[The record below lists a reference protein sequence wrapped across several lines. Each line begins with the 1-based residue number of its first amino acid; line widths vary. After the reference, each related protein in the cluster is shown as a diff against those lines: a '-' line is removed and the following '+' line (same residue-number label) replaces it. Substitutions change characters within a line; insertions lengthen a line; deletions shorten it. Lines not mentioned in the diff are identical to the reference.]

1 MFKNNNNCFYE
12 ELNFFNENNRENK
25 IQRGLSN
32 ERAMSPFIEN
42 LFEAPYEFNQ
52 PKWNSY
58 PNSSFYNDILGV
70 FPMLIKNNSNSSDM
84 KYNPVAIKLNNQEG
98 NELDDNRS
106 NIADTEEHASI
117 QEALIKIDNSPKDK
131 VYEVTKEYDTNE
143 QSFESNRVNK
153 DVGDLLELISQP
165 KTDMNA
171 FLSDI
176 LTAGPTDPAV
186 KRKRAV
192 TQETKGKRVRK
203 TKDQIE
209 ALIKEYE
216 INSNWDNDEIDA
228 ISAKLGL
235 KRKQVYK
242 WYWDHKAKNGD
253 LKPKNW

>member
-12 ELNFFNENNRENK
+12 EVNFFNENNRESK
-25 IQRGLSN
+25 MQRGLSC
-32 ERAMSPFIEN
+32 ERIMNPFIEN
-42 LFEAPYEFNQ
+42 IFEAPFDFNQ

-58 PNSSFYNDILGV
+58 PNSSLYNDILGV
-70 FPMLIKNNSNSSDM
+70 FPMLIRNNSNSSDI
-84 KYNPVAIKLNNQEG
+84 KYNEVAIKLNENKD
-98 NELDDNRS
+98 LDDNRS

-117 QEALIKIDNSPKDK
+117 QEALINIESSPKEK
-131 VYEVTKEYDTNE
+131 VEEVTKEYDTNE
-143 QSFESNRVNK
+143 HSFESNKVNNK
-153 DVGDLLELISQP
+153 EVGDLLELISQP

-203 TKDQIE
+203 TKDQVE

-216 INSNWDNDEIDA
+216 INSNWENDEIDA

-235 KRKQVYK
+235 KKKQVYK
-242 WYWDHKAKNGD
+242 WYWDHKAKNGE

>member
-1 MFKNNNNCFYE
+1 M
-12 ELNFFNENNRENK
+12 
-25 IQRGLSN
+25 QRGLSC
-32 ERAMSPFIEN
+32 ERIMNPFIEN
-42 LFEAPYEFNQ
+42 IFEAPFDFNQ

-58 PNSSFYNDILGV
+58 PNSSLYNDILGV
-70 FPMLIKNNSNSSDM
+70 FPMLIRNNSNSSDI
-84 KYNPVAIKLNNQEG
+84 KYNEVAIKLNENKD
-98 NELDDNRS
+98 LDDNRS

-117 QEALIKIDNSPKDK
+117 QEALINIESSPKEK
-131 VYEVTKEYDTNE
+131 VEEVTKEYDTNE
-143 QSFESNRVNK
+143 HSFESNKVNNK
-153 DVGDLLELISQP
+153 EVGDLLELISQP

-192 TQETKGKRVRK
+192 TQESKGKRVRK
-203 TKDQIE
+203 TKDQVE

-216 INSNWDNDEIDA
+216 INSNWENDEIDA

-235 KRKQVYK
+235 KKKQVYK
-242 WYWDHKAKNGD
+242 WYWDHKAKNGE